1 MQAFPFDSKLTFD
14 DHDNPIY
21 DRAVSSQPLRK
32 LIKELFTTGIMPNPS
47 TNFQVSAGNDGM
59 TVQVA
64 AGFAVID
71 GGLCQETETRTL
83 EVTAADNTYD
93 RIDTVVLRW
102 NENVDVR
109 NADLYVVAG
118 TPAVNP
124 VRPTLQRNNSI
135 YEIGLADV
143 FITKRVAT
151 ITNDKITDTRY
162 EAERCGIVSS
172 ISKFD
177 TTTLYQQ
184 IQADLAGFKTTER
197 ANFLT
202 WYESIRNIL
211 DENAAG
217 HLQNE
222 IDNLE
227 KTVTSAIND
236 LNDDLSV
243 FSFRNN
249 NGTAQYSMD
258 DGSTWTNFK
267 NPVGT
272 RYIYS
277 NGTYDVT
284 NYASA
289 SVNVSLSETTLWTNS
304 SPSSSFSAQDK
315 SLNSSTSS
323 FKYIKIVFKHSTG
336 SQTREVEVIA
346 SIQFYDSTSG
356 GNDTLKLAA
365 GFVASNGDNCYRF
378 ANKSNDTTIH
388 FNNANRTSGGSVSS
402 STNVLIPYKVIGLK

>member
-1 MQAFPFDSKLTFD
+1 MQSFPFDSKLTYD
-14 DHDNPIY
+14 EHDNPIY

-32 LIKELFTTGIMPNPS
+32 LIKELFTTGVMPNPS
-47 TNFQVSAGNDGM
+47 TNLQVSAGSDGM
-59 TVQVA
+59 TVQIA

-109 NADLYVVAG
+109 TADLYVIAG

-162 EAERCGIVSS
+162 EAERCGVVSS
-172 ISKFD
+172 ISEFD

-184 IQADLAGFKTTER
+184 IQADLTGFKSTEK

-202 WYESIRNIL
+202 WYENIQNIL

-217 HLQNE
+217 HLQLE
-222 IDNLE
+222 IDKLSTSVGDTDISDIGDGTVKGAIIQLNNDLPNNLE
-227 KTVTSAIND
+227 ISNQI
-236 LNDDLSV
+236 LSLKHDNEV
-243 FSFRNN
+243 IS
-249 NGTAQYSMD
+249 S
-258 DGSTWTNFK
+258 
-267 NPVGT
+267 
-272 RYIYS
+272 
-277 NGTYDVT
+277 
-284 NYASA
+284 
-289 SVNVSLSETTLWTNS
+289 VSL
-304 SPSSSFSAQDK
+304 PSSSAIKNKK
-315 SLNSSTSS
+315 SGTVNFNVSTSQS
-323 FKYIKIVFKHSTG
+323 VSLGFTPNTSKTLVVHTDEITNGSSGWVTVYYSISGSTL
-336 SQTREVEVIA
+336 T
-346 SIQFYDSTSG
+346 FTTSG
-356 GNDTLKLAA
+356 YGVGN
-365 GFVASNGDNCYRF
+365 VQYQV
-378 ANKSNDTTIH
+378 IE
-388 FNNANRTSGGSVSS
+388 FN
-402 STNVLIPYKVIGLK
+402 